1 VTATSVE
8 RVNGTPLASA
18 ERGFDAVAL
27 AEADAIRTRAEAEAE
42 ALRIAAEGKAEAEK
56 IKAAE
61 EAERLR
67 LENEKQRLVNQRAEL
82 RFQRE
87 EAEQRAK
94 IAEAERKRE
103 ETERARETD
112 RRKAEETD
120 QAETLRVEAVEK
132 SSQRWRRVAMGFY
145 ALCAAVALPV
155 QMAAFY
161 NPHAR
166 YLLVAPVFIE
176 LIALVALVGAAA
188 AVTAGRPHWHYR
200 LVAWVGAL
208 TAATINI
215 VHGLG
220 AFDAATAF
228 GSRRQ
233 AARHPAAAP
242 ARLDPLPGG
251 DRPPHRPHRRPPPQR
266 DLDRLVRARLV
277 AHRPRRADKMRGDYP
292 QMIRTARAQ
301 MKAARATWPRRG
313 ERGPVVQRRTQ
324 QMKDRRRATWIT
336 RGLAAAPVAGAAAYG
351 IAEGGLWMTALYAM
365 AAVTAGVWRAGPAA
379 STPARSRCTPRTATR
394 SRSPTPAT
402 APRPPSACA
411 GPSPPK
417 ASRSRRW
424 RPTGATSGA
433 GRSPSTSPRASPP
446 TSSPRRPTWKP
457 RSTCRRTGCCASR
470 AQVPRPGRAA
480 PRPVR
485 PVREDAAAPERKPNS
500 RRMQDKQVVAYRMD
514 GQPFEASLLGV
525 HGIVIASSGGGK
537 SVILR
542 TMADALT
549 ACSDVLVGDLDPGG
563 NGLAPLAEALGVRAI
578 GDDNMGQ
585 IEAILDQALKIA
597 KARPALFAKLGMKE
611 NWEPSPR
618 SVRRSSCSSTSTR
631 SCPTGPRNSP
641 SRSCRRAASP
651 ACSSSSPRRRP
662 RRTRSARPSPTRSP

>member
-228 GSRRQ
+228 GTALASVSGPGMWDLHEHGRIRARNGRPSWRQRHADKKAARQEARRQ
-233 AARHPAAAP
+233 AAEEKRRAAEQKIAEQAAAEAREQLAEDRQRVFEDVWKEAVKIAAAVGSNPNDDDVWARAYRNIKGCDPGESIESITARRSAEKRVQAALTGAPVSTLRNTKNAQRAIQVKAP
-242 ARLDPLPGG
+242 AR
-251 DRPPHRPHRRPPPQR
+251 
-266 DLDRLVRARLV
+266 
-277 AHRPRRADKMRGDYP
+277 
-292 QMIRTARAQ
+292 
-301 MKAARATWPRRG
+301 
-313 ERGPVVQRRTQ
+313 
-324 QMKDRRRATWIT
+324 
-336 RGLAAAPVAGAAAYG
+336 
-351 IAEGGLWMTALYAM
+351 
-365 AAVTAGVWRAGPAA
+365 
-379 STPARSRCTPRTATR
+379 
-394 SRSPTPAT
+394 
-402 APRPPSACA
+402 
-411 GPSPPK
+411 
-417 ASRSRRW
+417 
-424 RPTGATSGA
+424 
-433 GRSPSTSPRASPP
+433 
-446 TSSPRRPTWKP
+446 
-457 RSTCRRTGCCASR
+457 
-470 AQVPRPGRAA
+470 
-480 PRPVR
+480 
-485 PVREDAAAPERKPNS
+485 
-500 RRMQDKQVVAYRMD
+500 
-514 GQPFEASLLGV
+514 
-525 HGIVIASSGGGK
+525 
-537 SVILR
+537 
-542 TMADALT
+542 
-549 ACSDVLVGDLDPGG
+549 
-563 NGLAPLAEALGVRAI
+563 
-578 GDDNMGQ
+578 
-585 IEAILDQALKIA
+585 
-597 KARPALFAKLGMKE
+597 
-611 NWEPSPR
+611 
-618 SVRRSSCSSTSTR
+618 RSSYK
-631 SCPTGPRNSP
+631 PVP
-641 SRSCRRAASP
+641 
-651 ACSSSSPRRRP
+651 P
-662 RRTRSARPSPTRSP
+662 RRTPGDTPRFHPVARRLHGETKRRLNAAKKQED